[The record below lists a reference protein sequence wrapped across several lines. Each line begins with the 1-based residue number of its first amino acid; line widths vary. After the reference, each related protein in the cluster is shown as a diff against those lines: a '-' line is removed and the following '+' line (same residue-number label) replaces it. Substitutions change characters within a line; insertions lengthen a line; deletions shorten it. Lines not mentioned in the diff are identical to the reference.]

1 MPKVKTIHVV
11 NSKTTESQ
19 TISNTMIRVKQ

>member
-1 MPKVKTIHVV
+1 MPKVKTIHAV

-19 TISNTMIRVKQ
+19 TINNTMILVKQ